1 MAAPMGEGGTT
12 MGSNGS
18 GSGGVAT
25 VPRDAAVDLSHDD
38 MRRMFE
44 TMLLARSIDE
54 RMWLLNRAGRAP
66 FVISCQ
72 GHEAAQVGMGFALD
86 PARDWL
92 LPYYRD
98 LALVLHF
105 GYTARDAMLGL
116 LSRAEE
122 PSSGGRQMPGHYG
135 ARNRRI
141 VTTSSPV
148 GTQIAQAP
156 GVALAAKIRGEDTV
170 VVTSIGEGGTAQG
183 DFHEGLNWA
192 SIYKLGV
199 IFFVQNNHYA
209 ISVPMEKEMAVKTVS
224 ERAAAYGMAGVT
236 VDGSDAIEVYIK
248 AKEAVERGRR
258 GEGPTLFEA
267 VVDRLTPHSSDDDDR
282 FYRSREEVQSYRER
296 DPIVVTANRLREMG
310 ALNDEQEADIRDR
323 VKAQVNDA
331 TDYAENASLPDPS
344 EAFKHVY
351 AEG

>member
-1 MAAPMGEGGTT
+1 MA
-12 MGSNGS
+12 SNGTNS
-18 GSGGVAT
+18 GGGGVAM
-25 VPRDAAVDLSHDD
+25 VPRDAAVDLSHDEL
-38 MRRMFE
+38 RRMFE
-44 TMLLARSIDE
+44 TMLLARSLDE

-72 GHEAAQVGMGFALD
+72 GHEAAQVGVGFALD
-86 PARDWL
+86 PSKDWL
-92 LPYYRD
+92 VPYYRD

-135 ARNRRI
+135 SRSRHI
-141 VTTSSPV
+141 VTASSPV

-156 GVALAAKIRGEDTV
+156 GIALAAKIRGEDTV

-199 IFFVQNNHYA
+199 IFLVQNNHYA
-209 ISVPMEKEMAVKTVS
+209 ISVPMEKEMAVKTVG

-236 VDGSDAIEVYIK
+236 VDGSDAVEVYLR

-310 ALNDEQEADIRDR
+310 ALNDEQEAEIRER

-331 TDYAENASLPDPS
+331 TDYAENAPSPDPS

-351 AEG
+351 AES